1 MGRRDGVRSGT
12 VGGCLFNG
20 CLAVLVLLLVC
31 VIGVGIRL
39 ATADERAEGG
49 ARADMRSGAE
59 TQREKLV
66 GAAAD
71 GVLDDSEI
79 ARVFPP
85 AKPAQGLV
93 RIQRHGPD
101 VVVTAELL
109 GVGPGVFLTSAT
121 YKTGCFTFT
130 VTPDGRG
137 HRRPEV
143 TIRELDA
150 ENEPQSAC
158 TTAGVPSPAVVPLRG
173 VLGIHWAGI
182 HWAARRRPPT
192 IGVMTWRH

>member
-1 MGRRDGVRSGT
+1 MRSGT

-31 VIGVGIRL
+31 VVGVWIRL
-39 ATADERAEGG
+39 ATADDRAEGG
-49 ARADMRSGAE
+49 ARADMRSVAE
-59 TQREKLV
+59 TRQEELV

-93 RIQRHGPD
+93 GIQRHGPD

-109 GVGPGVFLTSAT
+109 GVGPGVLLTSAT
-121 YKTGCFTFT
+121 YQTGCFTFT
-130 VTPDGRG
+130 VTPDDGRG

-143 TIRELDA
+143 TIKELA
-150 ENEPQSAC
+150 VENEPQSAC
-158 TTAGVPSPAVVPLRG
+158 TSAGVPSPGVVPS
-173 VLGIHWAGI
+173 AGSSEFTGPEFTGLPG
-182 HWAARRRPPT
+182 AARLPS
-192 IGVMTWRH
+192 VS